1 MSFTVYSIE
10 SRKGGVGKTTVA
22 LNLAKQLISRG
33 PVLLLD
39 CDITGTSIS
48 TPTKK
53 SYFWNELTNVVN
65 LLETDKNGEDTYS
78 EVNLL
83 DLFVNHYLK
92 GETFINKFIN
102 KKTMDPSKINVLG
115 SAIYDE
121 SYHPIV
127 DSRLLMDEI
136 HSRWLVEFIQSIIN
150 ESTNLYKDKTV
161 SVIIDNSPGYVGFNA
176 ALHRFMAKNGPKK
189 SKFVFI
195 TSFDEQDMKS
205 SLSAV
210 SDISRTVE
218 NYIGIRNYAIS
229 LINNG
234 DMDKEIDRLL
244 NKDSDLNSYFYEI
257 VENKDSIADEVDAKK
272 SYISVVINKV
282 PEDIKDEGF
291 TYAYENVLS
300 NDEYNLLKEV
310 TNADANGLP
319 STTIRYDQSI
329 VAQYYTSAVRMSG
342 NYNWKTRFDSIDRS
356 IAALEQTMPVLD
368 QVNRIAE
375 YYTRLILSLQTQK
388 YGSFA
393 RSIPREWQPQYI
405 THQFNLYIGSLGV
418 YDHRV
423 SNLVDDLPKVD
434 IYNYIV
440 KKLREGLDE
449 NDPYFEH
456 TLSAFDMAAKKLGI
470 NLPYGKSYR
479 LSTLSVL
486 ESAFLSLLKQYTQE
500 GRDYISFLKDA
511 ISDENKIIDWT
522 KCIGETIQITDDVIV
537 NTADAKVL
545 LDTAFHT
552 FYKNT
557 SETILRMITVKDDM
571 GIIVTLC
578 RLFIPF
584 TDSRFM
590 SNEIKDYLDNC
601 IVHRTEDFIVG
612 KLYDLRNR
620 ITQMT
625 TVENV
630 IKDNILNIW
639 K

>member
-10 SRKGGVGKTTVA
+10 SRKGGVGKTTIA

-48 TPTKK
+48 APTTK
-53 SYFWNELTNVVN
+53 SYFWNKLTNVVN
-65 LLETDKNGEDTYS
+65 LLETDKNGEVTYS
-78 EVNLL
+78 EANLL

-92 GETFINKFIN
+92 GETFINKLIN
-102 KKTMDPSKINVLG
+102 EKTMDSSKINVLG

-136 HSRWLVEFIQSIIN
+136 HSRWLVEFIQSIII
-150 ESTNLYKDKTV
+150 ESTNLYKDKNI

-229 LINNG
+229 LMNNG
-234 DMDKEIDRLL
+234 KMDKKIDRLL

-257 VENKDSIADEVDAKK
+257 VENKESVADEVDAKNT
-272 SYISVVINKV
+272 YISVVINKV
-282 PEDIKDEGF
+282 PEDIKDDGF

-300 NDEYNLLKEV
+300 DDEYNLLKEV
-310 TNADANGLP
+310 TNANANGLP

-342 NYNWKTRFDSIDRS
+342 DYNWKTRFDNIERY

-375 YYTRLILSLQTQK
+375 YNTRLMLSLQTRK

-393 RSIPREWQPQYI
+393 KSIPWEWQPQYI

-418 YDHRV
+418 YDHRI
-423 SNLVDDLPKVD
+423 SNLVDDLPKTD
-434 IYNYIV
+434 IYDFIV

-449 NDPYFEH
+449 NDPYFEYI
-456 TLSAFDMAAKKLGI
+456 LVAFDMAAKKLGL

-479 LSTLSVL
+479 LSTLAVL
-486 ESAFLSLLKQYTQE
+486 ETAFLSLLKQYIQE
-500 GRDYISFLKDA
+500 GRGYVSFLKDA
-511 ISDENKIIDWT
+511 ISDDNNTIDWT
-522 KCIGETIQITDDVIV
+522 TCIGETIQITHDAII
-537 NTADAKVL
+537 NTIDAKVL

-552 FYKNT
+552 FSKNT
-557 SETILRMITVKDDM
+557 SETILRMITVKRDM
-571 GIIVTLC
+571 SIIVTLC

-590 SNEIKDYLDNC
+590 SNEIKDYLGNC
-601 IVHRTEDFIVG
+601 IVYRTEDFSVD
-612 KLYDLRNR
+612 KLVNLRNR

-625 TVENV
+625 VVENV
-630 IKDNILNIW
+630 IQENILNIW